1 MKAALFALVAGAVAI
16 AVWLSW
22 GSGSASEVATRS
34 ALSSGAGNA
43 NGSLSPDAVLSITPG
58 GKPAR
63 ITGPADKPRMSAA
76 LAEYLQAKTLR
87 PIYDRLSASANRTA
101 EETYILAAIVER
113 CATITDRKRI
123 GPPRNPE
130 EERKRFLATLS
141 DKDPD
146 AAKRIDAYDR
156 ASKSSC
162 EGFDGVEATQA
173 DVRKLLEQASADP
186 KAQARLVEKDVYA
199 TMPKTEGP
207 IYGPDGKSR
216 LPSLTDAQLA
226 DLQRAAQSGDPVAI
240 ATVGRVLGSTM
251 NDFVVRAGKNDQAV
265 DPRVWSDAWRLA
277 ACDSGANCG
286 AGSGWVLYPCA
297 MQGNCG
303 AQDYREYLFFYEHSP
318 QQSQRLQEY
327 ETQLLQAMR
336 TGDWSYFN
344 FHRGPSQRNW
354 MTIQLQP

>member
-1 MKAALFALVAGAVAI
+1 MKAALLASIVAAVAVALWLARGNDPI
-16 AVWLSW
+16 AE
-22 GSGSASEVATRS
+22 GAAQSASPAGDSS
-34 ALSSGAGNA
+34 AKR
-43 NGSLSPDAVLSITPG
+43 SLSPDAVLSIAPRAKATTAS
-58 GKPAR
+58 PA
-63 ITGPADKPRMSAA
+63 IEKKHMSPA
-76 LAEYLQAKTLR
+76 LAEFLQAKAMR
-87 PIYDRLSASANRTA
+87 PVYDRLVASANRTA
-101 EETYILAAIVER
+101 EETFILAAIIER
-113 CATITDRKRI
+113 CGTITDRKRT

-146 AAKRIDAYDR
+146 AATRIDAYDR
-156 ASKSSC
+156 ANKSTC

-173 DVRKLLEQASADP
+173 DVRKMLEQASADP

-199 TMPKTEGP
+199 TMPKTDGP
-207 IYGPDGKSR
+207 IFGPDGKTR

-251 NDFVVRAGKNDQAV
+251 NDFVVRAGANDRAV

-286 AGSGWVLYPCA
+286 PDSGWVLYPCA

-303 AQDYREYLFFYEHSP
+303 VQDYREYLFFYDHSP

-327 ETQLLQAMR
+327 ETQILQAVR

-344 FHRGPSQRNW
+344 FHRGPPQRNW